1 MSAALEIRELTKTY
15 GEIVAVDGLSL
26 DVRPGEVVALLGP
39 NGSGKTTTIRC
50 VAGLLNP
57 DHGTI
62 LVQGF
67 DLRRHYRLAR
77 RQFTY
82 LPQQA
87 EFPSS
92 LSVREVLQFHA
103 RLRGLGREETN
114 QALAEAGLGAEVED
128 RAIGQLS
135 GGMRQRVSL
144 AVACLPQAPVM
155 LLDEPTANLDPA
167 AALNFR
173 RLARGWRDAE
183 RALLL
188 STHVLTDV
196 VELADRV
203 VVLVDG
209 RLVASEDIS
218 QLRRRLDRYAT
229 LRIEVGKPT
238 ELHRKAALSGGA
250 VDARLNAT
258 ALLVTAPQERRLAIL
273 HQLEKVGV
281 ISYFET
287 IKPSIEDLYLEYVK
301 GPSDED

>member
-1 MSAALEIRELTKTY
+1 MSAVLEIRELTRSY

-26 DVRPGEVVALLGP
+26 EVRAGEVVALLGP

-50 VAGLLNP
+50 IAGLLNP
-57 DHGTI
+57 DRGTI
-62 LVQGF
+62 LVKGY
-67 DLRRHYRLAR
+67 DLRRQYRQAR

-87 EFPSS
+87 EFPGS

-103 RLRGLGREETN
+103 RLRRLGREAMAR
-114 QALAEAGLGAEVED
+114 ALAEAGIGSEVEG
-128 RAIGQLS
+128 RAVSQLS

-144 AVACLPQAPVM
+144 AVACLPQPPVM

-173 RLARGWRDAE
+173 RLARSWRSAG

-203 VVLVDG
+203 IVLVDG
-209 RLVASEDIS
+209 KLVASEDIA

-229 LRIEVGKPT
+229 LRIDVGKPT

-250 VDARLNAT
+250 VDAKLNAT

-273 HQLEKVGV
+273 HQLEKVGIV
-281 ISYFET
+281 NYFET
-287 IKPSIEDLYLEYVK
+287 VKPSIEDLYLEYVK
-301 GPSDED
+301 GPSHED